1 MQLGIKQLFRYT
13 KNVSCG
19 EKEERKK
26 QKEKKKKAGLLPI
39 IRPVWWFGEC
49 RALAWDNAQ
58 ELLRPVHQD
67 VVWRQ
72 KATHAYSGSDSR
84 YWPRHYLRQET
95 RTRVM
100 PLLPVVRSC
109 RRRGDRQSPSTR
121 DDRELFRAD
130 VVLNLTRP
138 FRLLEIQPCIRQT
151 L

>member
-1 MQLGIKQLFRYT
+1 MSH
-13 KNVSCG
+13 V
-19 EKEERKK
+19 EKKKKERSKK
-26 QKEKKKKAGLLPI
+26 KKKKAGLLPI

-58 ELLRPVHQD
+58 ELLRLVHQD

-100 PLLPVVRSC
+100 PLLPVVSSC
-109 RRRGDRQSPSTR
+109 RSRGDRQSPSTR
-121 DDRELFRAD
+121 DGRSCSEPMWCWIWPDLSDCLKSSRASDRRF
-130 VVLNLTRP
+130 NS
-138 FRLLEIQPCIRQT
+138 LERHYK
-151 L
+151 